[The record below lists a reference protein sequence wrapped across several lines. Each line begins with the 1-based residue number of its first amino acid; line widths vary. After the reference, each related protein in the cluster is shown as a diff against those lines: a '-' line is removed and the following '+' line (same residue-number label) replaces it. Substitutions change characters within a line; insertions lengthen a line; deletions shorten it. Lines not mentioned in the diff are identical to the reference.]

1 MPIYHITTTELPGFL
16 LWIKI
21 HKGMDP
27 SAIASPTGF
36 ATLWQQY
43 LQHIDDAAID
53 SDSNEYREKFGRNTG
68 VPVKD

>member
-21 HKGMDP
+21 HKAIEP
-27 SAIASPTGF
+27 STIDSPALF
-36 ATLWQQY
+36 AALWNEY
-43 LQHIDDAAID
+43 LQHIEDAAID
-53 SDSNEYREKFGRNTG
+53 SDNNEYREKFGRNTG